1 MTSQIVNKVDAGWFI
16 RCRRSRIPLLDGNA
30 GHTPSNRLT
39 IIVRNISWFARRIAQ
54 RKPVLWPRSCPQR
67 HRPMGRRLQQFPAT
81 LVAGISPP
89 AVYAGSIA
97 ATGAPTLRNMKTRC
111 LRRLLPL
118 HQLVY
123 SKLPRLQSPLDESSV
138 AGQRINTMH
147 WSLGFDG
154 KLLEQF
160 ESMDSIKGHRG
171 LDKNPY
177 MPESLLRSVPT
188 SVDHSYCRYIS
199 CIGNFQR
206 S

>member
-89 AVYAGSIA
+89 GGLCWIHRRNRGSNAAQYENLVSPPVATTTPIGLFKTTEAPIAVGRKFSGRSTHKHDA
-97 ATGAPTLRNMKTRC
+97 
-111 LRRLLPL
+111 
-118 HQLVY
+118 LV
-123 SKLPRLQSPLDESSV
+123 PR
-138 AGQRINTMH
+138 
-147 WSLGFDG
+147 F
-154 KLLEQF
+154 
-160 ESMDSIKGHRG
+160 
-171 LDKNPY
+171 
-177 MPESLLRSVPT
+177 
-188 SVDHSYCRYIS
+188 
-199 CIGNFQR
+199 
-206 S
+206 

>member
-1 MTSQIVNKVDAGWFI
+1 MRDELLNESLFFGLDHA
-16 RCRRSRIPLLDGNA
+16 RSA
-30 GHTPSNRLT
+30 
-39 IIVRNISWFARRIAQ
+39 IAQ
-54 RKPVLWPRSCPQR
+54 WADDYNNFRPQSSLGY
-67 HRPMGRRLQQFPAT
+67 H
-81 LVAGISPP
+81 PP

-97 ATGAPTLRNMKTRC
+97 ATGAPTLRNMKTWC